1 MLLEEL
7 SQLEGEEK
15 ERRLDEIH
23 REKEEERKQRMEAQ
37 TNKTRVNFKDN
48 AAFVDMTG
56 TGANPAMLNAMS
68 PEAKMKLIKQTEE
81 KKKMEMYNRERDKAF
96 AAWEK
101 ARLEREQNPETD
113 EEKQERETR
122 EAAF

>member
-1 MLLEEL
+1 
-7 SQLEGEEK
+7 
-15 ERRLDEIH
+15 
-23 REKEEERKQRMEAQ
+23 
-37 TNKTRVNFKDN
+37 
-48 AAFVDMTG
+48 
-56 TGANPAMLNAMS
+56 MLNAMS